1 MSDELQTK
9 ILSDLSEIGDE
20 YNLTFSHSD
29 NGQFVYFHKYETGFL
44 DAGFMLTIEYD
55 ICKVYISGLSKTV
68 ELHQLN
74 DCVRLLCEI
83 IA

>member
-1 MSDELQTK
+1 MSDELRTK
-9 ILSDLSEIGDE
+9 VLSDLSEIVDE
-20 YNLTFSHSD
+20 YGLNFSHSD
-29 NGQFVYFHKYETGFL
+29 NGQFVYFSKYETGFL

-55 ICKVYISGLSKTV
+55 ICKVYIGGLSKTI

-74 DCVRLLCEI
+74 NCVRLLCEV